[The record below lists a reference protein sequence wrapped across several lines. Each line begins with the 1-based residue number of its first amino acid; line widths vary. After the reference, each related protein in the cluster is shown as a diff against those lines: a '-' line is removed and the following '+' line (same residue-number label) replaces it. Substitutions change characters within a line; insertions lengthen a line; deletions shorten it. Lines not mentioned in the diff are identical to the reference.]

1 MKFLF
6 SKYRKF
12 ITYLILILTLGY
24 PLLIALKD
32 IIIIDKNSK
41 IIKILEPLK
50 ITPNKTEK
58 KAEII
63 PEENLSCLLKEN
75 VIKSAW
81 HCIDKEIF
89 LADEFLYDYFSE
101 EIDTFKLPGGYIEL
115 FNEKKIIGTNGK
127 GEMFIYDP
135 INKLIR
141 NHNSNLV
148 NIYEDQNFK
157 VFRSSLWGR
166 FGVKDIF
173 LDEENN
179 EIVYNKNIEYI
190 DI

>member
-81 HCIDKEIF
+81 HCID
-89 LADEFLYDYFSE
+89 
-101 EIDTFKLPGGYIEL
+101 
-115 FNEKKIIGTNGK
+115 
-127 GEMFIYDP
+127 
-135 INKLIR
+135 
-141 NHNSNLV
+141 
-148 NIYEDQNFK
+148 
-157 VFRSSLWGR
+157 
-166 FGVKDIF
+166 
-173 LDEENN
+173 
-179 EIVYNKNIEYI
+179 
-190 DI
+190 